1 MENQRF
7 DIVIV
12 GAGVIGHSIAF
23 RLLRTEPGLK
33 VAVVGDPV
41 NSLMASR
48 AAAGMLAPF
57 CECDQADQFFDFC
70 RASLEK
76 YPSFIQE
83 LQKVSEVKVPL
94 SMAGSIMPYK
104 AVEDQWDNR
113 LAFFKDQDIPH
124 EVWTADAVK
133 SRLPYLA
140 EDCGPVL
147 WVEEGQINNRRLH
160 DALTAAS
167 KNLGAELIEGN
178 VSGFMHDDTRIEC
191 AVTDVGDIESE
202 RFVLASGSWSQQ
214 LASVLGVSL
223 PMKPIKGQMC
233 RLRVE
238 DNKLPYT
245 VHGFLTYIA
254 PWREGSGF
262 VIGSTMEDDGFNPVV
277 DEQVIR
283 TLINEAAEIL
293 PCLKNADL
301 IESWSGM
308 RPAAEDQM
316 PIMGK
321 SARYANLFYSTGHFR
336 NGILQTP
343 NQADYMADSILG
355 NLKDTIQEFSPIR
368 YGL

>member
-1 MENQRF
+1 MDNQRF

-57 CECDQADQFFDFC
+57 CECYQPDRFFDFC

-76 YPSFIQE
+76 YPAFIQE
-83 LQKVSEVKVPL
+83 LQKVSDVKVPL

-104 AVEDQWDNR
+104 AVQDQWDNR
-113 LAFFKDQDIPH
+113 LSFFKDQNIKH
-124 EVWTADAVK
+124 EVWTAASVK
-133 SRLPYLA
+133 SRLPFMA
-140 EDCGPVL
+140 DDCGPVL

-160 DALTAAS
+160 DALVSAS
-167 KNLGAELIEGN
+167 GKLGATLIDGN
-178 VSGFMHDDTRIEC
+178 VTGFEHDGTRIESV
-191 AVTDVGDIESE
+191 VTDSGVIESE

-223 PMKPIKGQMC
+223 PLKPIKGQMC

-254 PWREGSGF
+254 PWREGNGF

-277 DEQVIR
+277 EEQVIR
-283 TLINEAAEIL
+283 TLISEAAEIL
-293 PCLKNADL
+293 PCLKTAPL

-308 RPAAEDQM
+308 RPAAEDRM

-321 SARYANLFYSTGHFR
+321 SARYFNLFYSTGHFR

-343 NQADYMADSILG
+343 NQADYMAEAILDQPHE
-355 NLKDTIQEFSPIR
+355 KIPEFVPTR